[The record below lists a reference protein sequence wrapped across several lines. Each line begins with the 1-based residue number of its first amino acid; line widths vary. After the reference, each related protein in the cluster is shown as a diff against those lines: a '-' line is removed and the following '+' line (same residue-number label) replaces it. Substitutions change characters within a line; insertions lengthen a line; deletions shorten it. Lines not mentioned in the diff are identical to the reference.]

1 MIDNIEGREYTK
13 YCINLPFTN
22 FTQNEQ
28 IGEVNM
34 NEMKLYDYSEQY
46 QNLLSLVDSEDGY
59 TYEDLK
65 DTLDSI
71 AEAAE
76 DKIANTGKVLRRLN
90 DELLIIDNREKEIKE
105 LKAKKKRD
113 IENLKEYLLINMTQ
127 LDKKKVQTP
136 TITVSTRNS
145 KAMNIK
151 DESKLPE
158 EFIKTEIKTSPK
170 KADFK
175 KYYESLSVEEQEK
188 IDYAEIVVNKSIQIK

>member
-1 MIDNIEGREYTK
+1 
-13 YCINLPFTN
+13 
-22 FTQNEQ
+22 
-28 IGEVNM
+28 M

-46 QNLLSLVDSEDGY
+46 QNLLSLVDNEDGY

-145 KAMNIK
+145 KAMNII

-170 KADFK
+170 KADLK

>member
-1 MIDNIEGREYTK
+1 
-13 YCINLPFTN
+13 
-22 FTQNEQ
+22 
-28 IGEVNM
+28 M

-76 DKIANTGKVLRRLN
+76 DKIANIGKVLRRLN

-113 IENLKEYLLINMTQ
+113 IENLKEYLLIHMTQ